1 MGAWR
6 PPYRYQR
13 SECRSMDPV
22 DRWRKPPLGPPTAT
36 HGHPRPS
43 RLQRQGTA
51 RWRAVRAVT
60 CCTMRCPRQAAA
72 LAPPVPKVLYLIACR
87 CNWSLCTQFP
97 PPPARPQHT
106 RHCLTT
112 SGPFRYS
119 YTPRPGHQ
127 CYFLFFPS
135 SSPGPNCCLSWSLI
149 LLLLP

>member
-13 SECRSMDPV
+13 SECRSMEPM
-22 DRWRKPPLGPPTAT
+22 DRWRKPPWSQLAS
-36 HGHPRPS
+36 PRPS

-72 LAPPVPKVLYLIACR
+72 LAPP
-87 CNWSLCTQFP
+87 CTQGTLPDRLPMQLELMYPIQFP

-112 SGPFRYS
+112 SLSFRYTS
-119 YTPRPGHQ
+119 RQAISAIFY
-127 CYFLFFPS
+127 FFPLH
-135 SSPGPNCCLSWSLI
+135 PRHPIVVYLGL
-149 LLLLP
+149 